1 MAIAADEAFYE
12 AAERRIEY
20 LALLIG
26 ATGTICA
33 WIFWGVRTGAGVAVG
48 AAISWINFRWMK
60 QGVNTLVRL
69 STVQQGAENVR
80 VPMSVYFKFLGRYV
94 LLVLAAYAILHGF
107 RLIITSVLAGF
118 FAVVAAVLIEM
129 LGQLFRARPQPRSG
143 S

>member
-26 ATGTICA
+26 AAGTICA
-33 WIFWGVRTGAGVAVG
+33 WIFWGVRAGAGVAVG
-48 AAISWINFRWMK
+48 ASISWINFRWMK

-69 STVQQGAENVR
+69 STVQKGAEIVR
-80 VPMSVYFKFLGRYV
+80 VPKSVYFKFLGRYV

-129 LGQLFRARPQPRSG
+129 LGQLFRPRSQLRSG